1 MQANDNTVEQR
12 TQEWHDQRKLRITG
26 SRVGPLLGLS
36 PWQTRDDVLRA
47 MVREHHGAPSEFLG
61 SVATDHGTNN
71 EQRAVLAFMRETG
84 LNVEKCGFFP
94 YGDRMGASPDGLTD
108 DGGVLEIK
116 VPFGLRN
123 EPKAKFKTLSEQ
135 PHYAAQVQMEMLS
148 AGRKHAYFAQYIAPK
163 GDPLS
168 PDYVKEQINVERVE
182 LDETWLDS
190 NLDAISHFYDLLLSE
205 LNNPEHLEPLRVVIE
220 TPESGLLISEI
231 DAVRQRQ
238 KDDAARE
245 KELLASLI
253 NLADGKDALV
263 HGRKLTHVA
272 GRKSVA
278 YAKALEALAPGA
290 DLAKWTSTS
299 KDSWRFT

>member
-1 MQANDNTVEQR
+1 MEQR
-12 TQEWHDQRKLRITG
+12 TQEWFEQRKSRITG
-26 SRVGPLLGLS
+26 SRVGAILGLS
-36 PWQTRDDVLRA
+36 PWQKPADVMRA
-47 MVREHHGAPSEFLG
+47 MVREYHGAETEFTG
-61 SVATDHGTNN
+61 NPATDHGNNN
-71 EQRAVLAFMRETG
+71 EQRAMLAFMRESG
-84 LNVEKCGFFP
+84 LDVDQCGFFA
-94 YGDRMGASPDGLTD
+94 YGELMGASPDGLTS
-108 DGGVLEIK
+108 DGGVLELK

-123 EPKAKFKTLSEQ
+123 EQAAQFKPLEEQ
-135 PHYAAQVQMEMLS
+135 PHYACQVQMEILA
-148 AGRKHAYFAQYIAPK
+148 AGRTHAWFAQYVAPK

-168 PDYVKEQINVERVE
+168 HDYVPEQINIERVDADPE
-182 LDETWLDS
+182 WLDR
-190 NLDAISHFYDLLLSE
+190 NLPTISAFYALYIEE

-220 TPESGLLISEI
+220 TPESGTIISEL

-245 KELLASLI
+245 KELLATLI
-253 NLADGKDALV
+253 HLADGKDSLI

-290 DLAKWTSTS
+290 DLTKWTSTS